1 MSTFNTFNTF
11 IACEPKK
18 KKTRTT
24 KTRTTKTFSDNY
36 PTRVDDDD
44 DEPIEM
50 ELFPLEKF
58 TDEEIENLWA
68 ETVDVEKEREHG
80 RWKASGWDF
89 TDQVQEIGYLCQRF
103 QGNTDQKRLI
113 LKQLQKREYWLL
125 LIQEGKRGMSVA
137 PRFLKKYPTAFDN
150 TNMLLR
156 ELMTP
161 RRKPRRKKLPAKK
174 KPPRT
179 VPLTSGERIRMV
191 TFISNKYEN
200 EEARFI
206 GTKEEI
212 KQTILGLRK
221 QSDDAIR
228 KTYNRLVSRYPP
240 TPEESTCSVM

>member
-1 MSTFNTFNTF
+1 MSTFNTFA
-11 IACEPKK
+11 ACEPRKK
-18 KKTRTT
+18 
-24 KTRTTKTFSDNY
+24 KTRTTKTFSDYY

-44 DEPIEM
+44 EPIEM
-50 ELFPLEKF
+50 ALFPLENL

-68 ETVDVEKEREHG
+68 ETINVEKERSNGHWSAG
-80 RWKASGWDF
+80 GWDF

-125 LIQEGKRGMSVA
+125 LIREGKRGMSVA

-161 RRKPRRKKLPAKK
+161 QRKRKPRKKLPAKP
-174 KPPRT
+174 KPRRT
-179 VPLTSGERIRMV
+179 VPLTSDERKKMI

-200 EEARFI
+200 EEARII

>member
-1 MSTFNTFNTF
+1 MSTFNTF
-11 IACEPKK
+11 IACEPRK

-24 KTRTTKTFSDNY
+24 KTVHY

-44 DEPIEM
+44 EPIEM
-50 ELFPLEKF
+50 ALFPLEIL

-68 ETVDVEKEREHG
+68 ETVDVEKERRNS

-89 TDQVQEIGYLCQRF
+89 TDQVQEIGSLCQRF

-125 LIQEGKRGMSVA
+125 QIKEGKRGMSVA
-137 PRFLKKYPTAFDN
+137 PGFLKKYPTPFDN

-161 RRKPRRKKLPAKK
+161 RRKPRKTKLPARAN
-174 KPPRT
+174 PPRT
-179 VPLTSGERIRMV
+179 VPLTSDERIRMI
-191 TFISNKYEN
+191 TFISDKYEN

-206 GTKEEI
+206 ASEE
-212 KQTILGLRK
+212 KRQTILDLQE
-221 QSDDAIR
+221 QSDDDIR
-228 KTYNRLVSRYPP
+228 KTYKRLMTRYPP
-240 TPEESTCSVM
+240 LEATCSVM

>member
-1 MSTFNTFNTF
+1 MSTFNTF
-11 IACEPKK
+11 IACEPRK

-24 KTRTTKTFSDNY
+24 KTVHY

-44 DEPIEM
+44 EPIEM
-50 ELFPLEKF
+50 ALFPLENL

-68 ETVDVEKEREHG
+68 ETVAVEKERRKG

-125 LIQEGKRGMSVA
+125 QIQEGKRGMSVA
-137 PRFLKKYPTAFDN
+137 PRFLKKYPTPFDN

-161 RRKPRRKKLPAKK
+161 QRKPRKTNLPARAN
-174 KPPRT
+174 PPRT
-179 VPLTSGERIRMV
+179 VPLTSDERIRMI
-191 TFISNKYEN
+191 TFISDKYEN

-206 GTKEEI
+206 ASEEEKRQI
-212 KQTILGLRK
+212 ILGLQE
-221 QSDDAIR
+221 QSDDDIR
-228 KTYNRLVSRYPP
+228 KTYKRLMARYPP
-240 TPEESTCSVM
+240 ATEEAACSVM